1 MTTERVDEMLKSYR
15 LDKGRCGHLIAEMAL
30 VEKQIETE
38 KNITAEELASPH
50 AQTITDMPRGTGISN
65 PTEKYG
71 IMLADGYK
79 TPELIALEGKYAKL
93 RAEYEKCVEN
103 VEFVE
108 AWFGGLS
115 ERERWIV
122 ENQVIDG
129 LSWKS
134 AVIGYIAKFGD
145 DTSKDTLK
153 RLRDKARDRIYQMA
167 E

>member
-1 MTTERVDEMLKSYR
+1 MTPERIDEILKSYR
-15 LDKGRCGHLIAEMAL
+15 LDKGRCMHLLAEMSIL
-30 VEKQIETE
+30 EKQIVAE
-38 KNITAEELASPH
+38 KKITAEELAAPH
-50 AQTITDMPRGTGISN
+50 AQTITDMPRGTGIGN

-79 TPELIALEGKYAKL
+79 TPELIALEGKQAKL
-93 RAEYEKCVEN
+93 KAEYDNCIQN

-108 AWFGGLS
+108 AWFSGLS

-134 AVIGYIAKFGD
+134 AVLGYIAKFGD

-153 RLRDKARDRIYQMA
+153 RLKDRAMDRIYQMA